1 MLRPK
6 NVDKAR
12 TKLKS
17 GDEKGYYETLK
28 KSHTLSPSGQK
39 KYDALKNS
47 TNIKT
52 AAPKNKVSGSSLSRP
67 KYVDEARTKLKAGD
81 KVGYSETLKKGKSAA
96 SKLKTGGIVKKTVVK
111 SKKK

>member
-47 TNIKT
+47 TSNKVT
-52 AAPKNKVSGSSLSRP
+52 TPKNKVSSSSLVRP
-67 KYVDEARTKLKAGD
+67 KYVDDAREKFKAGD
-81 KVGYSETLKKGKSAA
+81 KAGYSEILKKNKPAT
-96 SKLKTGGIVKKTVVK
+96 SKMKTGGAVKKV
-111 SKKK
+111 KKK